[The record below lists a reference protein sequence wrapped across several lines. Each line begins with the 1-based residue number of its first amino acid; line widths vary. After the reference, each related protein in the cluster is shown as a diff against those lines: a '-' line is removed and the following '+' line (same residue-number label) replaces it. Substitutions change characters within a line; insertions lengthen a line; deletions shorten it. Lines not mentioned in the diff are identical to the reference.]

1 MNGHLD
7 KLWNKFKIG
16 QCNITFILHD
26 YLYTHKITSECDE
39 IYKID
44 TLILIFFK
52 SIHRKRRVG
61 PRPNEEESRIP
72 ISLVKTY

>member
-1 MNGHLD
+1 M
-7 KLWNKFKIG
+7 
-16 QCNITFILHD
+16 
-26 YLYTHKITSECDE
+26 TSECDE